1 MSSCNFFS
9 KREGVLSNGRLF
21 YTEDRLT
28 VCVFFK
34 KKIRVNMQRKNGKK
48 VVKNLRIKRR
58 RRGRRSVCCV
68 ELLNSQK

>member
-34 KKIRVNMQRKNGKK
+34 KKIRVNMQRKK
-48 VVKNLRIKRR
+48 
-58 RRGRRSVCCV
+58 S
-68 ELLNSQK
+68 